1 MLLPVKAWH
10 KRQVIEPTLIFA
22 GCKLAYEGIK
32 TAVAAYKDIK
42 ATGKEVSGIAHE
54 VGGFLSTF
62 FLGQQQLEDTYEK
75 SQKEAV
81 EAAKQGKAKN
91 ATMQAIDNVLQIRQ
105 IRQYYKDLEHMV
117 RYELGMPD
125 LWVEIQQ
132 ERDKIVEEQKEIARL
147 QKIADDQA
155 EARRRYRM
163 HLFRQKLHIY
173 VALILGII
181 TIVLSIAGLM
191 WLVSWDKEWRWGY

>member
-1 MLLPVKAWH
+1 
-10 KRQVIEPTLIFA
+10 
-22 GCKLAYEGIK
+22 
-32 TAVAAYKDIK
+32 
-42 ATGKEVSGIAHE
+42 
-54 VGGFLSTF
+54 
-62 FLGQQQLEDTYEK
+62 
-75 SQKEAV
+75 
-81 EAAKQGKAKN
+81 
-91 ATMQAIDNVLQIRQ
+91 MQAIDNVLQIRQ

-132 ERDKIVEEQKEIARL
+132 ERDKIVAEQKEIARL

-155 EARRRYRM
+155 EAKRRYRM